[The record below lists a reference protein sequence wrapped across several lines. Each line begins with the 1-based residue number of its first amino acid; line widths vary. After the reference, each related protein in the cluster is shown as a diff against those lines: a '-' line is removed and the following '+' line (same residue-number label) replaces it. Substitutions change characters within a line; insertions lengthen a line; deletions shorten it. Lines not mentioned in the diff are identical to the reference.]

1 MSTRHLLIHNARIL
15 DEDGLH
21 TITIEDGH
29 IAAVTPVGATVTPGD
44 APTGDVA
51 RAIDADGHLVTP
63 SFVNGHMHLCK
74 TYTYDEADSS
84 ALDAYAGGSMGG
96 AMRGIELASAV
107 KAKYTPE
114 GVYQGAMRAAREGV
128 RNGVLHMQAFADTD
142 TAAGMV
148 GLNGVLRVRDE
159 LRKHVDIRVVAFPQD
174 GVIKDPGAEDLI
186 RQGVQAGADIVGGIP
201 WIELTDRESRS
212 HVDRMLDIAKRAD
225 KRVAMLVD
233 DTGDPTMRTLE
244 YLAERAE
251 ELGMQGRVTACHAR
265 AAGTYPEASFDRLTK
280 LLLRAGV
287 GVVSDPHTG
296 SLHARP
302 YDLYDAGV
310 AVGLGQ
316 DDIEDAYYPLG
327 RHNMLEVA
335 FLAAHILGDLS
346 PQRLRTV
353 FDMITVSGAR
363 ALGVR
368 DHELRVGNPANL
380 VVLEGRSLRET
391 LIHHAAPRAVI
402 SRGVVVAESSS
413 NTRFHT

>member
-1 MSTRHLLIHNARIL
+1 MPTHELIIENARLL
-15 DEDGLH
+15 DAEGLH
-21 TITIEDGH
+21 TIGIDDGH
-29 IAAVTPVGATVTPGD
+29 ITAVSAVGGDLGAGGDRGAARVVD
-44 APTGDVA
+44 AAGN
-51 RAIDADGHLVTP
+51 LVTP

-74 TYTYDEADSS
+74 TYTYNDQDHA
-84 ALDAYAGGSMGG
+84 ALDAYATGTMGG

-107 KAKYTPE
+107 KANYTPE
-114 GVYQGAMRAAREGV
+114 SVYRGAIRAAREGV
-128 RNGVLHMQAFADTD
+128 RNGVLLMQAFADTD
-142 TAAGMV
+142 TAAGMA
-148 GLNGVLRVRDE
+148 GLDGVLRVRDE
-159 LRKHVDIRVVAFPQD
+159 LRDHVDIRVVAFPQD

-186 RQGVQAGADIVGGIP
+186 RRGVQAGADVVGGIP
-201 WIELTDRESRS
+201 WIELTDGEARS
-212 HVDRMLDIAKRAD
+212 HVDRMLEIAQRAD

-251 ELGMQGRVTACHAR
+251 SLGLGGRVTACHAR

-310 AVGLGQ
+310 PVGLGQ

-335 FLAAHILGDLS
+335 FLAAHILGDLR
-346 PQRLRTV
+346 PHRLRTV

-363 ALGVR
+363 ALGVQ
-368 DHELRVGNPANL
+368 DHDLAAGNPANL
-380 VVLEGRSLRET
+380 VVLHGRTLREV
-391 LIHHAAPRAVI
+391 LIHHAPPRTVI
-402 SRGVVVAESSS
+402 SRGAVVAESTSH
-413 NTRFHT
+413 TEFHI